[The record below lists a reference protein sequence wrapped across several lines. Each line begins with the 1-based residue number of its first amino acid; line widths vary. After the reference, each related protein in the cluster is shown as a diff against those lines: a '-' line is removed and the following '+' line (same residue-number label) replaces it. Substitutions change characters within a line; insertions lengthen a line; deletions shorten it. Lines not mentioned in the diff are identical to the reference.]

1 MGVGQHAL
9 ASPLIRGVWTW
20 ARGGGWQGPYI
31 LGGGNGAEGSN
42 GGGAAGEFWEGINVF
57 VVSQWMAAR
66 LRASA
71 PQPPP
76 DEQALFHR
84 YCAEEL
90 GLNRSV
96 AGSAGVSRA

>member
-31 LGGGNGAEGSN
+31 LGGGNGADGSN

-57 VVSQWMAAR
+57 VVSQWVAAR
-66 LRASA
+66 MRAGA
-71 PQPPP
+71 PQPLRSHSSFTL
-76 DEQALFHR
+76 EHHHG
-84 YCAEEL
+84 E
-90 GLNRSV
+90 GLLPNYP
-96 AGSAGVSRA
+96 AGLSD